1 MHRARV
7 ATAGLNRRTFLALS
21 AAAGLSVA
29 TGCKGPEA
37 EALKAKAQGRSQIGE
52 DPLDLDA
59 ATSIGSKTTIGN
71 TESILVSGV
80 GLVYGL
86 QGTGSSAPPGG
97 WRMMLEESLKR
108 MPGMTG
114 IKQMLDDP
122 GKSTSLVLVSA
133 LVPPGAR
140 KGDPIDVQITLPDES
155 KTTSLKGGRL
165 LLCEL
170 FNTDTTGNL
179 KSLVHEG
186 KPTGPSGEL
195 RKGDRWAVAE
205 GTVLAGQFI
214 PTSGSGTIE
223 TDADGQPL
231 FKVGKIWGGAKVIK
245 PRQYFLLINSG
256 SQSPQMAASLAERL
270 NSTFH
275 ATTEPNLKVADAK
288 TRELILLN
296 VPLAYRNNHYR
307 FLLVAR
313 QIPVLPAA
321 GDSMYRKRLEEEL
334 LDPAAALTAAVKLE
348 ALGSSSMR
356 ALRVGLESP
365 SPWVRFAAG
374 EALTYLGQT
383 DGAAELAKLAEAH
396 PALRA
401 PALKALAAMDDAACT
416 DRLAELTSSSDPSLR
431 YGAFIA
437 LRLADENNSTARGV
451 LVNNS
456 FWLHQLAPGSAPMIH
471 LTTDRRCEIVLFGDA
486 PKLRGPFTLPVGSE
500 FTVSV
505 PAACNEAT
513 VTRIVK
519 VKNDL
524 EEKKV
529 VCKSTALAEVLLAIG
544 RLGGGYAEGVELI
557 RRADR
562 GQVLSAAVVVDAV
575 PSELNIKQLADFA
588 RTDPT
593 LTRANTEVAKAGV
606 VRPELDVSGF
616 DLPSNAPETEAP
628 VATAPARPPLNREP
642 GRIFG
647 KRHDAPPPAD
657 PGVVPAGGQ

>member
-1 MHRARV
+1 MNRAWI
-7 ATAGLNRRTFLALS
+7 AAAGLNRRKFLVLS
-21 AAAGLSVA
+21 AAVGLAGLGS
-29 TGCKGPEA
+29 GCKGPEA
-37 EALKAKAQGRSQIGE
+37 EKIKAQGRSQIGE
-52 DPLDLDA
+52 DPLELDA
-59 ATSIGSKTTIGN
+59 ATTIGTKTTIGN

-86 QGTGSSAPPGG
+86 PGTGSSAPPGG

-108 MPGMTG
+108 MPGMSN

-122 GKSTSLVLVSA
+122 AKSTSLVLVSA

-140 KGDPIDVQITLPDES
+140 KGDVVDVQLTLPDES

-165 LLCEL
+165 LLCEMH
-170 FNTDTTGNL
+170 NTDTTGNL
-179 KSLVHEG
+179 KSMIHEG
-186 KPTGPSGEL
+186 KPTGPSGDL

-205 GTVLAGQFI
+205 GPVLAGQFI
-214 PTSGSGTIE
+214 PTNGKGSVE
-223 TDADGQPL
+223 TDADGQPM
-231 FKVGKIWGGAKVIK
+231 FKVGKIWGGGKISKA
-245 PRQYFLLINSG
+245 RQYFLLINSG
-256 SQSPQMAASLAERL
+256 SQSPQMAASLAERI

-275 ATTEPNLKVADAK
+275 ATAEPNLKVADAK

-307 FLLVAR
+307 FLLVSR
-313 QIPVLPAA
+313 QIPVLPAN
-321 GDSMYRKRLEEEL
+321 GDSLYRKKLEEEL
-334 LDPAAALTAAVKLE
+334 LEPTTTLTAAVKLE
-348 ALGSSSMR
+348 ALGTSSMR
-356 ALRVGLESP
+356 ALRVGLEST

-383 DGAAELAKLAEAH
+383 DGAAELAKLAETH

-416 DRLAELTSSSDPSLR
+416 DRLAELTASSDPTLR
-431 YGAFIA
+431 YGAFLA

-456 FWLHQLAPGSAPMIH
+456 FWLHQLAPSSSSMIH
-471 LTTDRRCEIVLFGDA
+471 LTTDRRCEVVLFGEA

-505 PAACNEAT
+505 PATGNEAT

-529 VCKSTALAEVLLAIG
+529 VCKSTMLAEVLTAIG
-544 RLGGGYAEGVELI
+544 RLGGSYSEAVELI

-562 GQVLSAAVVVDAV
+562 GQVLSASVVVDAV
-575 PSELNIKQLADFA
+575 PAELNIRQLADFA
-588 RTDPT
+588 RNDPH
-593 LTRANTEVAKAGV
+593 LSRANVEIARAGL
-606 VRPELDVSGF
+606 VRPELDLSGF
-616 DLPSNAPETEAP
+616 DLPSSGPEPEP
-628 VATAPARPPLNREP
+628 VVTVPPRPPLNREP

-647 KRHDAPPPAD
+647 PKRYDAPAIDTGVIPASGD
-657 PGVVPAGGQ
+657 R

>member
-1 MHRARV
+1 MNQAWMAAAR
-7 ATAGLNRRTFLALS
+7 LNRRKFLALS
-21 AAAGLSVA
+21 AAVGLAGLGS
-29 TGCKGPEA
+29 GCKGPEA
-37 EALKAKAQGRSQIGE
+37 EKLKAQGRSQIGE
-52 DPLDLDA
+52 DPADLDA
-59 ATSIGSKTTIGN
+59 ATTIGSKTTIGN

-86 QGTGSSAPPGG
+86 PGTGSSAPPGG

-108 MPGMTG
+108 MPGMSN
-114 IKQMLDDP
+114 IKQLLDDP

-165 LLCEL
+165 LLCDMH
-170 FNTDTTGNL
+170 NTDTTGNL
-179 KSLVHEG
+179 KSVIHEG
-186 KPTGPSGEL
+186 KSAAPSGDL

-214 PTSGSGTIE
+214 PGNGKGTLE
-223 TDADGQPL
+223 TDADGQPVY
-231 FKVGKIWGGAKVIK
+231 KVGRIWGGGRVSKA
-245 PRQYFLLINSG
+245 RQYFMLINSG

-275 ATTEPNLKVADAK
+275 ATAEPNLKVADAK

-307 FLLVAR
+307 FLLVSR
-313 QIPVLPAA
+313 QVPVLPAT
-321 GDSMYRKRLEEEL
+321 GDGLYRKRLEEEL
-334 LDPAAALTAAVKLE
+334 LEPSTAIVAAVKLE

-356 ALRVGLESP
+356 ILRVGLESP

-416 DRLAELTSSSDPSLR
+416 DRLAELTACSDPSLR
-431 YGAFIA
+431 YGAFLA
-437 LRLADENNSTARGV
+437 LRLADENNSSARGM
-451 LVNNS
+451 LINNS
-456 FWLHQLAPGSAPMIH
+456 FWLHQLALSSSPMIH
-471 LTTDRRCEIVLFGDA
+471 LTTDRRCEVVLFGDA

-500 FTVSV
+500 FTVHV
-505 PAACNEAT
+505 PASGTEAT

-524 EEKKV
+524 EEKKI
-529 VCKSTALAEVLLAIG
+529 VCKSTMLAEVLAAIG
-544 RLGGGYAEGVELI
+544 RLGGTYSEAVELI

-562 GQVLSAAVVVDAV
+562 GQVLSAAVVIDAV
-575 PSELNIKQLADFA
+575 PAELNIKQLAEFA
-588 RTDPT
+588 QNDPT
-593 LTRANTEVAKAGV
+593 LTRANTEIVRAGL
-606 VRPELDVSGF
+606 VRPDLDVSGF
-616 DLPSNAPETEAP
+616 DLPSSTPEVTPVVAAPP
-628 VATAPARPPLNREP
+628 RPPLNREP

-647 KRHDAPPPAD
+647 PKKHDVPAID
-657 PGVVPAGGQ
+657 PGVVPASLEQ